1 MKYSVKRFSKG
12 KTVKRAKRDLYVKWP
27 FRGINIAFLLYTV
40 YIAKFYSIEKNQ
52 KTNKQTKTKKPK
64 NEKQQKQRQNKA
76 KQKKEK

>member
-40 YIAKFYSIEKNQ
+40 YIAKFYTIEKKQ
-52 KTNKQTKTKKPK
+52 KTNKNKKTK